1 MNPSTEALAWAL
13 VHFIWQGAAL
23 ALIAFFAMRWLRLP
37 AEGRYVAGILTLAA
51 MLASPVVTY
60 VVLARS
66 AAPAPIV
73 SALTG
78 APSDLGAVRTV
89 LSTDAVQ
96 PPDIQP
102 GPAPRATLL
111 LLAAWLCGV
120 AVFSM
125 RLAGGWIVARRM
137 VTRGV
142 RPVTPEIALLARRVA
157 GRLALDR
164 AVRLIE
170 SSAVSVPVM
179 VGWLKPIVLLPAVA
193 VSGLTPTQLEAL
205 IAHEL
210 AHVRRHD
217 YLVNLLQAAVETLL
231 FYHPAIWWVSKQVR
245 AEREHCCDDLAVRV
259 CDRLVYVS
267 ALSDLAAM
275 AIPRTALAA
284 TGGSLL
290 TRVKRILG
298 GGDSAAS
305 TGAAWVPGLVAL
317 VVLGAVVP
325 ALGSSVLTQATVDS
339 AVRTDN
345 VAVIEETV
353 ATPPQVEARVAEVQ
367 APTPPMAHLGWES
380 MTPQAVSGADAKALR
395 DLQVALEQLQ
405 KQASDVEL
413 KRYLEHL
420 DVAQMRM
427 KLDMQRQVEASKIQ
441 LDELMKQRARM
452 RQLVERGLMSRDEL
466 GKVENKIQEVEQTMA
481 QAREQMNLEVRE
493 LTRTQQ
499 ELATHAAVNRL
510 QQADLAKRY
519 AEMQAQAEAQAG
531 SRDAR
536 DQEANRIRLS
546 ELERQLRE
554 YRQIIEAYKVSLDRD
569 TQELREERAR
579 NVRGRAE
586 FGSPREGR
594 LNAETV
600 PVTNAAE
607 PIRAGDVL
615 SVEITGESD
624 LPRAYL
630 VQTDGTV
637 RLPILGPIKVA
648 GLTAQQAAQAITK
661 QVSRVNSSA
670 SIQVSL
676 RRPRTEERRQR

>member
-23 ALIAFFAMRWLRLP
+23 ALIAFFAMRWLRL
-37 AEGRYVAGILTLAA
+37 AADGRYVAGILTLAA

-60 VVLARS
+60 VVLARNV
-66 AAPAPIV
+66 APAPIV
-73 SALTG
+73 SAFDS
-78 APSDLGAVRTV
+78 APADRGAVRTV
-89 LSTDAVQ
+89 PAAAGTPSTVVRSGQA
-96 PPDIQP
+96 PP
-102 GPAPRATLL
+102 ATLL

-137 VTRGV
+137 VTRDV

-193 VSGLTPTQLEAL
+193 VSGLTPTQIEAL

-217 YLVNLLQAAVETLL
+217 YLVNLLQAAVEILL
-231 FYHPAIWWVSKQVR
+231 FYHPAVWWVSKQVR

-298 GGDSAAS
+298 AGDAAAATGG
-305 TGAAWVPGLVAL
+305 AWVPGLVAL

-325 ALGSSVLTQATVDS
+325 ALGSSVLTQATVAS

-345 VAVIEETV
+345 VAVIEETA
-353 ATPPQVEARVAEVQ
+353 ATPLQAEPSVAEVL
-367 APTPPMAHLGWES
+367 APALPMALPGWES
-380 MTPQAVSGADAKALR
+380 MPAQAVSVADEKALR
-395 DLQVALEQLQ
+395 DLQAKLEQLR
-405 KQASDVEL
+405 KQASDGEL
-413 KRYLEHL
+413 KRYFELLDLE
-420 DVAQMRM
+420 QTRTQ
-427 KLDMQRQVEASKIQ
+427 LDMQQQIEASKAQ
-441 LDELMKQRARM
+441 LAELMKQRARM
-452 RQLVERGLMSRDEL
+452 KELVERGLMSGDEL
-466 GKVENKIQEVEQTMA
+466 ARMENRIQEVEVMMA
-481 QAREQMNLEVRE
+481 HAREQMDLRTKDLALAQKELANHVLGQKVHEADLSRLFEEVQAQERSRNRQ
-493 LTRTQQ
+493 LTR
-499 ELATHAAVNRL
+499 
-510 QQADLAKRY
+510 
-519 AEMQAQAEAQAG
+519 AQVA
-531 SRDAR
+531 
-536 DQEANRIRLS
+536 
-546 ELERQLRE
+546 ELERAARD
-554 YRQIIEAYKVSLDRD
+554 YRQIEEIYKQQVERG
-569 TQELREERAR
+569 QAEQRELRARAI
-579 NVRGRAE
+579 RGRAE
-586 FGSPREGR
+586 LAESPREER
-594 LNAETV
+594 LFAETV
-600 PVTNAAE
+600 PVTSATE
-607 PIRAGDVL
+607 PIKAGDVL

-637 RLPILGPIKVA
+637 RLPILGPIKVV
-648 GLTAQQAAQAITK
+648 GLTVQQAGQAITK
-661 QVSRVNSSA
+661 QISRVNSSA
-670 SIQVSL
+670 SAHVSL
-676 RRPRTEERRQR
+676 RRPRTDERRQR

>member
-1 MNPSTEALAWAL
+1 MNPSAETLAWAL

-23 ALIAFFAMRWLRLP
+23 ALIAFFAIRWLRLQ
-37 AEGRYVAGILTLAA
+37 AEGRYIAGILTLAA

-60 VVLARS
+60 TVLARS
-66 AAPAPIV
+66 AAPAPIT
-73 SALTG
+73 SALDA
-78 APSDLGAVRTV
+78 APADRGTVGTVPSAAAAPAPAV
-89 LSTDAVQ
+89 
-96 PPDIQP
+96 PPGQ
-102 GPAPRATLL
+102 APRATLL
-111 LLAAWLCGV
+111 LVAAWLCGV

-170 SSAVSVPVM
+170 SSAVTVPVM

-193 VSGLTPTQLEAL
+193 VSGLTPTQIEAL

-231 FYHPAIWWVSKQVR
+231 FYHPAVWWVSKQVR

-275 AIPRTALAA
+275 AVPTTALAA

-298 GGDSAAS
+298 AGDSAAS
-305 TGAAWVPGLVAL
+305 TGGAWVPGLVAL

-325 ALGSSVLTQATVDS
+325 ALGSSVLTRATVAS
-339 AVRTDN
+339 SVRTDHA
-345 VAVIEETV
+345 AVIEET
-353 ATPPQVEARVAEVQ
+353 AAPPAEAEARAGEVLAPAE
-367 APTPPMAHLGWES
+367 PMASVGWES
-380 MTPQAVSGADAKALR
+380 MTAQAVSVVDEKALR
-395 DLQVALEQLQ
+395 ELQAALEQLR
-405 KQASDVEL
+405 KQAGDGQA
-413 KRYLEHL
+413 KRDLEQL
-420 DVAQMRM
+420 QLEQTRM
-427 KLDMQRQVEASKIQ
+427 KLDVERQLEASKVQ
-441 LDELMKQRARM
+441 LDELMRERTKM
-452 RQLVERGLMSRDEL
+452 RQMVERGLLSHDQLART
-466 GKVENKIQEVEQTMA
+466 ENRILEVEATMA
-481 QAREQMNLEVRE
+481 QAREQMNLRMK
-493 LTRTQQ
+493 
-499 ELATHAAVNRL
+499 ELALAREEMAANHAVAEQIREVE
-510 QQADLAKRY
+510 LAKLY
-519 AEMQAQAEAQAG
+519 AELQAQSGAREPRERQLTKAQVA
-531 SRDAR
+531 
-536 DQEANRIRLS
+536 
-546 ELERQLRE
+546 ELERAARE
-554 YRQIIEAYKVSLDRD
+554 YRQVIEMYKQQLEQGQ
-569 TQELREERAR
+569 TEQREMRAR

-586 FGSPREGR
+586 VAESPREER
-594 LNAETV
+594 LLAETV
-600 PVTNAAE
+600 PLTSATE

-615 SVEITGESD
+615 SVEIAGETD

-637 RLPILGPIKVA
+637 RLPILGSIKVG
-648 GLTAQQAAQAITK
+648 GLTAQQAGQAITK

-670 SIQVSL
+670 SVHVTL